1 LPTSRPILPAPEAF
15 RRLAVPALLTG
26 SDADDVSVDRARD
39 AVVHLGVQLGKDV
52 SVMDARL
59 LDVPDGR
66 LLHDVPHLE
75 PLDGLVLGAALGA
88 VGAADVL
95 DMAAAVLVAAAVAAL
110 EGHTT
115 WNGQANYV
123 TPQAQAWRTH
133 QTSSPP

>member
-1 LPTSRPILPAPEAF
+1 M
-15 RRLAVPALLTG
+15 
-26 SDADDVSVDRARD
+26 SVDRARD

-59 LDVPDGR
+59 LNVPDGR

-95 DMAAAVLVAAAVAAL
+95 DMAAAVLVAAAVA
-110 EGHTT
+110 
-115 WNGQANYV
+115 V
-123 TPQAQAWRTH
+123 TKQYLPSYKNKENKHYLLTCVIYR
-133 QTSSPP
+133 PL